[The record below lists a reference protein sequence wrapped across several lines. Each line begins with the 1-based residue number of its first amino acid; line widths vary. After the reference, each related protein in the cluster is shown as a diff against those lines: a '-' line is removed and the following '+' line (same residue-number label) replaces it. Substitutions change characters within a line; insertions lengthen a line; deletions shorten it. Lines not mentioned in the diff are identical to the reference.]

1 MINIKDYNKYL
12 FYKKKDLFF
21 ENFSIEKVAKKYKTP
36 FFCYS
41 VSQIEDNFNILK
53 DSFSVVK
60 PLICYA
66 MKANYNSEI
75 ISILSKLGAG
85 VDVVSMGELN
95 KAILNGVDENKI
107 VFSGVGK
114 TKEEIEFAIKK
125 KIKQLNVE
133 SKEELEDINLIC
145 TKLGCKVNVCLRIN
159 PDVSADTHDKISTGR
174 SEDKFGIPNDQVE
187 SIFKKYK
194 NHQLI
199 KIIGLSVHIG
209 SQIQSMQPFKNA
221 FTKVKNSVINLNK
234 NGFRIKSL
242 DLGGG
247 IGIKYNK
254 NNKLIN
260 LKSYA
265 RLIEKLFSDLK
276 VEIIIEPGRFLVGQS
291 GIIVSRIIRIKN
303 EKNKAFL
310 IIDAGMNN
318 LIRPALYNATH
329 NIIPVKL
336 KNIAKVNYDV
346 VGPICETSDSFVK
359 NLKIQKFNNDDLVV
373 ICSTGAYGSCMS
385 SKYNLRGE
393 AEELF
398 IKKSKIKVVKS

>member
-12 FYKKKDLFF
+12 FYKKEDLFF
-21 ENFSIEKVAKKYKTP
+21 ENFSIEKIAKKYKTP

-291 GIIVSRIIRIKN
+291 GIIVSRIIRIKS

-318 LIRPALYNATH
+318 LIRPALYNAMH

-359 NLKIQKFNNDDLVV
+359 NLKIQKFKNDDLVV

>member
-1 MINIKDYNKYL
+1 MINIKEYNRYL
-12 FYKKKDLFF
+12 LYKNNDLF
-21 ENFSIEKVAKKYKTP
+21 IEKFSVEQLAKKYKTP

-41 VSQIEDNFNILK
+41 VSQIEDNFHILQ
-53 DSFSVVK
+53 DSFNAVK

-95 KAILNGVDENKI
+95 KAILHGVDVNKV

-114 TKEEIEFAIKK
+114 TREEIEIAIKK

-133 SKEELEDINLIC
+133 SKEELEDIEVISK
-145 TKLGCKVNVCLRIN
+145 KLGSKVSVCLRIN

-187 SIFKKYK
+187 SIFKKYR

-209 SQIQSMQPFKNA
+209 SQIQSLKPFKDA
-221 FTKVKNSVINLNK
+221 FIKVKKTVMNLNR
-234 NGFRIKSL
+234 NGFNIKSL

-247 IGIKYNK
+247 IGIKYSNK
-254 NNKLIN
+254 NKLIN
-260 LKSYA
+260 IKSYA
-265 RLIEKLFSDLK
+265 RTIESLFSNLK
-276 VEIIIEPGRFLVGQS
+276 VEIIIEPGRFLVGQA
-291 GIIVSRIIRIKN
+291 GIIVSRVIRIKN
-303 EKNKAFL
+303 GKNKSFL

-329 NIIPVKL
+329 NIIPTRL
-336 KNIAKVNYDV
+336 KKTTRVNYDV

-359 NLKIQKFNNDDLVV
+359 NLRIQKFYNDDLLV
-373 ICSTGAYGSCMS
+373 ICSAGAYGSCMS
-385 SKYNLRGE
+385 SNYNLRDE

-398 IKKSKIKVVKS
+398 IKKNKKKVVKV

>member
-1 MINIKDYNKYL
+1 MINIKDYNNYL
-12 FYKKKDLFF
+12 SYQNKDLFI
-21 ENFSIEKVAKKYKTP
+21 ENLSIEKLAKKYKTP

-41 VSQIEDNFNILK
+41 VSQIEDNFNLLQN
-53 DSFSVVK
+53 SFSVIK

-66 MKANYNSEI
+66 MKANFNSEI

-85 VDVVSMGELN
+85 VDVVSMGELK
-95 KAILNGVDENKI
+95 KAILSGVDENKI

-133 SKEELEDINLIC
+133 SKEELEDVNFIC
-145 TKLGCKVNVCLRIN
+145 SKLKSKVNISLRIN

-174 SEDKFGIPNDQVE
+174 SEDKFGIPNDNIE
-187 SIFKKYK
+187 EIFKKYRNNK
-194 NHQLI
+194 FI

-209 SQIQSMQPFKNA
+209 SQIQSLKPFKDA
-221 FTKVKNSVINLNK
+221 FIIVKKTVNNLMNK
-234 NGFRIKSL
+234 GFRVKSL

-254 NNKLIN
+254 RNKLIN
-260 LKSYA
+260 IKSYA
-265 RLIEKLFSDLK
+265 KLIETLFSDLEL
-276 VEIIIEPGRFLVGQS
+276 EIIIEPGRFLVGQS
-291 GIIVSRIIRIKN
+291 GIIVSKIIRIKN
-303 EKNKAFL
+303 AKKKVFL

-329 NIIPVKL
+329 DLIPARL
-336 KNIAKVNYDV
+336 KNTAKVNYDV
-346 VGPICETSDSFVK
+346 VGPICETSDLFIK

-385 SKYNLRGE
+385 SNYNCRPL
-393 AEELF
+393 
-398 IKKSKIKVVKS
+398 IKEIIVNDTDFFKS